1 MIVQQFAGV
10 LRWATSALVYSRA
23 VGVGVGLGVGVG
35 VGVTTIVGVGEGVGE
50 GVGVAITV
58 GVGEGVGVG
67 VATTVTTG
75 VGVETGVGETVG
87 VTRIRTPRLQ
97 TLLFPFFTQV
107 NSRFFETKTVPTFLQ
122 DAPARGVFA
131 DALLSELE
139 IKRSEMRRISGR
151 RTCKV

>member
-50 GVGVAITV
+50 GEAITV

-67 VATTVTTG
+67 VAATVTTG

-87 VTRIRTPRLQ
+87 VTRIGTPRLQ

-131 DALLSELE
+131 DALLKELE
-139 IKRSEMRRISGR
+139 IKRNEIR
-151 RTCKV
+151 RTSNRRTREV

>member
-50 GVGVAITV
+50 GEAITV

-67 VATTVTTG
+67 VAATVTTG

-87 VTRIRTPRLQ
+87 VTRIGTPRLQ

-139 IKRSEMRRISGR
+139 IKRSEVRRISGR
-151 RTCKV
+151 RTRKV